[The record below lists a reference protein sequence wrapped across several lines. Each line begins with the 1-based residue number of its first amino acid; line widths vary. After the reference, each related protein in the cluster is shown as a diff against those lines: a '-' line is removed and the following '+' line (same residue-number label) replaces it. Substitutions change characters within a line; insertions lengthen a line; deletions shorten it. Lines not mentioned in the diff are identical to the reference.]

1 MNRVLVFFSAFAMA
15 TLGWAAVSSQDAV
28 FERLKSTA
36 SVCVKGDPCADAVG
50 QAGPVVAAA
59 RSGEQVYNGACAA
72 CHNSGAAGAPKL
84 GDTAGWADRL
94 PKGNETLVRHV
105 VEGYNAMP
113 AKGLC
118 MDCSDAELAD
128 AVAYMIQGL

>member
-28 FERLKSTA
+28 FERLKSPA

-84 GDTAGWADRL
+84 GTLLAGPIGCLKAMKPSCVTWSKATTRCL
-94 PKGNETLVRHV
+94 PKDSAWIA
-105 VEGYNAMP
+105 AMLNWP
-113 AKGLC
+113 MLWP
-118 MDCSDAELAD
+118 
-128 AVAYMIQGL
+128 I